1 MHIVIH
7 SSNQYK
13 IKLHEVNIADIP
25 CSFTCI
31 NTKASIDNY
40 LRGAHWTNGIDYI
53 EYKKKRFG

>member
-13 IKLHEVNIADIP
+13 IKLYEVNIADTP

-40 LRGAHWTNGIDYI
+40 FCGAHWTNGIDYI
-53 EYKKKRFG
+53 EF